1 MFPSEHNLGCYLNL
15 CRRSQSLLC
24 SNKYFILYYSLFVVV
39 VGRGWPKLEEQ
50 AGIEDMPSWARKH
63 CNAQQERGGGHV
75 PLAGPNGHKG
85 DIGEKKG

>member
-39 VGRGWPKLEEQ
+39 GRGWPKLEEQ

-63 CNAQQERGGGHV
+63 CNAQQERGGGHG
-75 PLAGPNGHKG
+75 PLAGPNGRKG